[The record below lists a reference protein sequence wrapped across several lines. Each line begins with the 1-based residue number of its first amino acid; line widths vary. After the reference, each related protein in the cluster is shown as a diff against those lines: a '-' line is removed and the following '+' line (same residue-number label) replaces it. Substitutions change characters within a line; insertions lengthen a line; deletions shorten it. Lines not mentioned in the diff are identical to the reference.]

1 MKLHQPVDED
11 STITR
16 QLKRRLFWT
25 TRHLLAVVSMMV
37 GLPMPV
43 SCEDVDLEYPVD
55 EDDTDLRPTVPVS
68 GARQDAE
75 YWSPTVASVALF
87 QLHDIL
93 GHVVKRLYPS
103 KGVRK
108 TKGQGPLRHLVSID
122 TVRELEGALRSWLDS
137 LPPSYKLGQE
147 KQAPHIERAKYELC
161 MSYAHAQI
169 YLYRPFLHYLT
180 ASSDGGSEGGFPAYA
195 SACVDASHLIL
206 RLAQDMHRE
215 GLLCSVQ
222 WDISN
227 LILASSLTM
236 LYLILGRKGAKF
248 EDLAVAQLG
257 TARHIMRLLEPYSM
271 LGRRLGFALK
281 ILTTTIIPSARNDIS
296 QPVLPSSSARIH
308 DNVENLYTTPAE
320 KGALSVASGKPSTQT
335 DNASVLGFAP
345 QAREQGTQHQPTDIH
360 SERTLESLGLH
371 LSQLPFRQSIGP
383 CTTPLPAV
391 SGPEMLDMPFLNSSI
406 SENESLH
413 PTFQQDYQISG
424 DFFGPLIDGTGPIDF
439 SDIIGDLFTSEVF
452 L

>member
-11 STITR
+11 N
-16 QLKRRLFWT
+16 
-25 TRHLLAVVSMMV
+25 
-37 GLPMPV
+37 
-43 SCEDVDLEYPVD
+43 LEYPVD

-180 ASSDGGSEGGFPAYA
+180 ASSDGGSEGGFPASRSIRHCATYYA
-195 SACVDASHLIL
+195 ATGAVFDAGEETGL
-206 RLAQDMHRE
+206 R
-215 GLLCSVQ
+215 
-222 WDISN
+222 
-227 LILASSLTM
+227 
-236 LYLILGRKGAKF
+236 F
-248 EDLAVAQLG
+248 ENFD
-257 TARHIMRLLEPYSM
+257 
-271 LGRRLGFALK
+271 
-281 ILTTTIIPSARNDIS
+281 NDN
-296 QPVLPSSSARIH
+296 H
-308 DNVENLYTTPAE
+308 
-320 KGALSVASGKPSTQT
+320 
-335 DNASVLGFAP
+335 
-345 QAREQGTQHQPTDIH
+345 
-360 SERTLESLGLH
+360 
-371 LSQLPFRQSIGP
+371 
-383 CTTPLPAV
+383 
-391 SGPEMLDMPFLNSSI
+391 PEC
-406 SENESLH
+406 
-413 PTFQQDYQISG
+413 
-424 DFFGPLIDGTGPIDF
+424 
-439 SDIIGDLFTSEVF
+439 
-452 L
+452 